1 MQQGLVHTIGCWVA
15 LPISNGDWRKGVVT
29 KVIEQDSGIRLQVF
43 WIKEQQ
49 SSVVPASEVRSGFP
63 NGMDVQDQTPGPGIT
78 SLGVGVVM
86 QQRSLGGCEQALV
99 DFPEKGTRIWLP
111 YQHLRQIKG
120 PKHRFMLGDTGAP
133 ADAEKLRL
141 RMLANAIETWN
152 ENTGA
157 LSHLDIDP
165 LPHQINLVHHIL
177 ASGNF
182 NWLIADD
189 VGLGKTI
196 ETGMLLHALM
206 QRDLVRRVLL
216 VTPAGLTKQW
226 KEEMYHKF
234 GMENFRI
241 YGEDF
246 QIDAP
251 REWKMF
257 DCVIGS
263 IDRLKQE
270 QHLASLM
277 QAENWDLIIF
287 DEGHRLSRRQYGL
300 KLDASDRYKLA
311 QHLRE
316 KTRHILLLSATPHQG
331 MQDKFVALLE
341 LLRPDLKDELLT
353 LSLNPEILRQL
364 VFRNHKADV
373 TDADGNFIFKGKL
386 TRNIRV
392 PSDSSAITF
401 DHTLQEYLSRG
412 YAAGAAMGRTGNAI
426 GFVMTV
432 YRKLAASS
440 AAAIHNA
447 LKNRLA
453 RLKNEWQ
460 NGQDY
465 PEEPD
470 DERYLGEWEEQL
482 ITDAEEFFAGEIRL
496 LEDLIEESRQLM
508 EHDLKLQQFLDQI
521 ISRVLAE
528 NPTEKVLIFTEYRTT
543 QNYLQA
549 ALQARYGEGMVE
561 LINGSMPHKLRSESI
576 KCFEDEAQFLISTEA
591 GGEGINLQRQCHT
604 MVNYDLP
611 WNPMRLVQRVGRLY
625 RYGQEK
631 VVLVFNIHQPDT
643 LDDQIIQLMYSRID
657 SVVSDMAQVQIHEFN
672 EGLKE
677 EILGEISDLLDV
689 DDILRAATTQ
699 GIDRTE
705 ERIEEALNRARE
717 AAQHQRKLFDHAAT
731 GTPAELRDELN
742 ISKDHLLSFVE
753 GMFDQLG
760 IEVVEH
766 THKGK
771 IFRINLPKT
780 VMRDLKMSERASPRL
795 DVTLDRFLGTQRSNT
810 HMLDLNSY
818 LLRYLLEKARDYD
831 FGGISA
837 VIRSK
842 QLGDGAIMAGMLRW
856 QGLQGQRMRQEFA
869 AITVNGSVA
878 KLNSLAIS
886 NWLLTSAEHGAVTID
901 RETSGE
907 LFNLAEKT
915 AQRRLA
921 EISNRYLIPE
931 NLQWICSGWTEIQS
945 EIPH

>member
-1 MQQGLVHTIGCWVA
+1 VKQALNHVVGCWVVQTR
-15 LPISNGDWRKGVVT
+15 SGSSRKGVVT
-29 KVIEQDSGIRLQVF
+29 KVFENETGTRLQVF
-43 WIKEQQ
+43 WVKDQQ
-49 SSVVPASEVRSGFP
+49 STVISANELVSGFS
-63 NGMDVQDQTPGPGIT
+63 NGMDVQDQTPGPGII
-78 SLGVGVVM
+78 SLGNGVVM
-86 QQRSLGGCEQALV
+86 QQRTLGFCEQALV
-99 DFPEKGTRIWLP
+99 DFPERGVRTWLP

-120 PKHRFMLGDTGAP
+120 PKHRFMLGNLGTPEDP
-133 ADAEKLRL
+133 EKLRL
-141 RMLANAIETWN
+141 RMLASAIETWN

-234 GMENFRI
+234 GLENFRI

-246 QIDAP
+246 NIDAP

-263 IDRLKQE
+263 IDRLKQD
-270 QHLASLM
+270 QHLASVM
-277 QAENWDLIIF
+277 QADNWDLIIF
-287 DEGHRLSRRQYGL
+287 DEGHRLSRRQYGM

-311 QHLRE
+311 QNLRE

-353 LSLNPEILRQL
+353 LSLHPEILRQL

-373 TDADGNFIFKGKL
+373 TDAQGNFIFKGKL
-386 TRNIRV
+386 THNIQVHR
-392 PSDSSAITF
+392 DKSSVTF
-401 DHTLQEYLSRG
+401 DSNLQKYLQQG
-412 YAAGAAMGRTGNAI
+412 YAAGAAMGKTGNAI

-432 YRKLAASS
+432 YRKLAVSS
-440 AAAIHNA
+440 AAAINSA

-460 NGQDY
+460 NGGDY
-465 PEEPD
+465 SEEPD
-470 DERYLGEWEEQL
+470 DERYFGEWEEQL
-482 ITDAEEFFAGEIRL
+482 ATDAEEFFAGEICL
-496 LEDLIEESRQLM
+496 LEELIEESRELM
-508 EHDLKLQQFLDQI
+508 DNDQKLHQFLDLI

-528 NPTEKVLIFTEYRTT
+528 TPTEKILIFTEYRTT
-543 QNYLQA
+543 QSYLQA
-549 ALQARYGEGMVE
+549 ALQSRYGITKVE
-561 LINGSMPHKLRSESI
+561 LINGSMPHRLRSEAISR
-576 KCFEDEAQFLISTEA
+576 FENDAQFLISTEA
-591 GGEGINLQRQCHT
+591 GGEGINLQRQCHI

-631 VVLVFNIHQPDT
+631 VVVVFNVHQPDS
-643 LDDQIIQLMYSRID
+643 LDEQIIQLMYSRID
-657 SVVSDMAQVQIHEFN
+657 SVVSDMAQVQSREYN

-677 EILGEISDLLDV
+677 EILGEISNLIDV
-689 DDILRAATTQ
+689 DDILRAATTE
-699 GIDRTE
+699 GINRSE
-705 ERIEEALNRARE
+705 ERIEEALARARE
-717 AAQHQRKLFDHAAT
+717 AARQQHELFDHVAT
-731 GTPAELRDELN
+731 GTPSELRDELQ
-742 ISKDHLLSFVE
+742 ITKEHLHSFVE

-760 IEVVEH
+760 IEVLER

-771 IFRINLPKT
+771 VLRINLPNI
-780 VMRDLKMSERASPRL
+780 VMRGLKMPERASSRL
-795 DVTLDRFLGTQRSNT
+795 DVTLDRLLGAQRPNT
-810 HMLDLNSY
+810 HMLDLNSH
-818 LLRYLLEKARDYD
+818 LLCYLLEKAKDYD

-837 VIRSK
+837 VIHAD
-842 QLGDGAIMAGMLRW
+842 QLGDGALVAGVLRW
-856 QGLQGQRMRQEFA
+856 QGLQGQRMRQEF
-869 AITVNGSVA
+869 TVVKVSDNNIELNGDSVTQ
-878 KLNSLAIS
+878 
-886 NWLLTSAEHGAVTID
+886 WLLTKAQHGKSDIDKKISEALFVQAEDV
-901 RETSGE
+901 
-907 LFNLAEKT
+907 

-921 EISNRYLIPE
+921 EVSNRYLVPE
-931 NLQWICSGWTEIQS
+931 NLQWTCAGWTCLKN
-945 EIPH
+945 

>member
-1 MQQGLVHTIGCWVA
+1 MQPGLIHAIGCWVA
-15 LPISNGDWRKGVVT
+15 LPTSNGDLRKGVVT
-29 KVIEQDSGIRLQVF
+29 KVIEQDAGIRLQVF

-49 SSVVPASEVRSGFP
+49 SSVVPASEVRSGFA
-63 NGMDVQDQTPGPGIT
+63 NGMDVQDQTPGPGVT

-86 QQRSLGGCEQALV
+86 QQRSLGGCEQALA
-99 DFPEKGTRIWLP
+99 DFPEKGTRVWLP

-392 PSDSSAITF
+392 PSDPSAKAF
-401 DHTLQEYLSRG
+401 DETLQKYLSRG
-412 YAAGAAMGRTGNAI
+412 YAAGAARGRTGNAI

-453 RLKNEWQ
+453 RLKNEWL

-482 ITDAEEFFAGEIRL
+482 ITDAEEFFSGEVRL
-496 LEDLIEESRQLM
+496 LEDLIEKSKQLM

-521 ISRVLAE
+521 INRVLAE
-528 NPTEKVLIFTEYRTT
+528 RSNEKVLIFTEYRTT

-576 KCFEDEAQFLISTEA
+576 KRFENEAQFLISTEA

-625 RYGQEK
+625 RYGQGK

-657 SVVSDMAQVQIHEFN
+657 SVVSDMAQVQNHEFN

-705 ERIEEALNRARE
+705 QRIEEALNRARE
-717 AAQHQRKLFDHAAT
+717 AAKHQRELFDHAAT
-731 GTPAELRDELN
+731 GTPGELRDELN
-742 ISKDHLLSFVE
+742 ISKDHLVSFVE
-753 GMFDQLG
+753 GMLDQLG
-760 IEVVEH
+760 IEVVEQ

-771 IFRINLPKT
+771 ILRINLPKT

-795 DVTLDRFLGTQRSNT
+795 DVTLDRFLGNQRPNT

-837 VIRSK
+837 IISSEK
-842 QLGDGAIMAGMLRW
+842 LGDGAIMAGMLRW

-878 KLNSLAIS
+878 KLNSPAIS
-886 NWLLTSAEHGAVTID
+886 NWLLARGAHGAVTID
-901 RETSGE
+901 RETSGD

-915 AQRRLA
+915 AQGRLA
-921 EISNRYLIPE
+921 DISSRYLIPE
-931 NLQWICSGWTEIQS
+931 NLQWICSGWTESQS